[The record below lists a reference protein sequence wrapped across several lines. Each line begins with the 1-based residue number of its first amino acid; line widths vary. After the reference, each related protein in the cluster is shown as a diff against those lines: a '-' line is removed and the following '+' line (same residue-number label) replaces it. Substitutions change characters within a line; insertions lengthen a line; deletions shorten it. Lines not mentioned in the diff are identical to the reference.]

1 MVLIATLT
9 IVGGWNSYTIS
20 LSLQDPIVFI
30 EKEERKTDCL
40 SLSLTPHP
48 QETYHLLRPY
58 DPEGILGS
66 LNSIILCFL
75 GVQAGRI
82 LVLYKNDYNIIIRF
96 LLWGLLLVG

>member
-1 MVLIATLT
+1 MATLC
-9 IVGGWNSYTIS
+9 IPIS

-30 EKEERKTDCL
+30 EREELTVSL
-40 SLSLTPHP
+40 SLSLTPP

-58 DPEGILGS
+58 DPEGVLGS
-66 LNSIILCFL
+66 LNSIVLCFL

-82 LVLYKNDYNIIIRF
+82 LVLYKKDYNILIRF